1 MKHWPRVRLGDV
13 LTLRDSSVPVSA
25 LGDVRLAGVYSFG
38 RGLFMRGMIAPTR
51 TSYRTYNQLQTD
63 DFVISQPKA
72 WEGAL
77 ARVTPEFNGW
87 FLSPVFPTFRA
98 DRAKLD
104 PAYLEWF
111 CKRESVW
118 TELQRRSRGMGARRE
133 TVSPKQFLSLELH
146 LPPLSEQQRIVA
158 RIQDVAC
165 CSRRARDL
173 RDLAA
178 SELDFLMD
186 GIERRIWPLESLASA
201 KPLDEVTTFLA
212 RGRHSE
218 QGESDHRLI
227 KTQHVQQ
234 GRYVPTVLTL
244 APHVAARVT
253 PDAVA
258 RPGDVLIA
266 CSAAGCLGRVAR
278 YEDRGYPTSTDTHVA
293 IARANEDLIDP
304 EYLYVYLRGATGQ
317 HQLRSRE
324 RGDWEREKVGFRL
337 TELNLKDLKNVPVPL
352 PDKRTQRRLVDEV
365 QAMRSQVDA
374 ARPLQA
380 EIAVE
385 LDALL
390 PAILDRAFKG
400 EL

>member
-1 MKHWPRVRLGDV
+1 VKHWPRVRLGDV

-98 DRAKLD
+98 DRDKLD
-104 PAYLEWF
+104 PAYLEWC

-118 TELQRRSRGMGARRE
+118 TELQRGSRGMGARRE
-133 TVSPKQFLSLELH
+133 TVSPEQFLSLELH
-146 LPPLSEQQRIVA
+146 LPPVSEQQRIVA
-158 RIQDVAC
+158 RIEDVAG
-165 CSRRARDL
+165 CSRTARDL

-293 IARANEDLIDP
+293 IARANEDVIDP

-352 PDKRTQRRLVDEV
+352 PDKGTQRRLVEEV

-374 ARPLQA
+374 ARRLQA